1 MSAGAIEGVGRG
13 GGLGGSPA
21 ARAAGRE
28 DQRPG
33 AVALVDLGVRVE
45 PIDGIIIR
53 AREVDAG
60 SRHAQEARA
69 VRPRTARELLGAS
82 GERCPAGVVDE
93 RVLGGR
99 REGDECQHQKGHLR
113 RRAPGLGRAPAP
125 RPPPPIKRLPQ
136 GRSSRVSARQ
146 APAAAGGWGGASG
159 LATVRRARAESLGG
173 GLQRARKRVLHAHR
187 GFCRTKRSTPA
198 DSTGH
203 AHPLHS
209 VAKCVGGGT

>member
-45 PIDGIIIR
+45 PIDGIITR

-93 RVLGGR
+93 RVLADG
-99 REGDECQHQKGHLR
+99 KGKSVSI
-113 RRAPGLGRAPAP
+113 RRAISAVELPAWVALLPPDLLP
-125 RPPPPIKRLPQ
+125 R
-136 GRSSRVSARQ
+136 
-146 APAAAGGWGGASG
+146 
-159 LATVRRARAESLGG
+159 
-173 GLQRARKRVLHAHR
+173 
-187 GFCRTKRSTPA
+187 
-198 DSTGH
+198 
-203 AHPLHS
+203 
-209 VAKCVGGGT
+209 